1 MRIYRWLKPFLNK
14 LTHDNIYAIAGQ
26 SAFFLLL
33 SAVPLAIFGVSIL
46 QNLHIPVETLNSFF
60 SIVFNE
66 EVSQSF
72 AQFMSNVYESAT
84 GVSLVAIIVTL
95 WSAAKGI
102 QAITNGLNRV
112 HETYENRN
120 WLVLRIRSMLYTVVF
135 ILILLATMLI
145 VVLGSTI
152 NGLLREYHIK
162 IPGIFGVF
170 YHLRFGII
178 FVYLVVLFAM
188 IYRNVPNLTRAERKK
203 YGFLYQLPGAFFCA
217 VSWLALSLG
226 ISIYVDDFNGFSIYG
241 SLTKLAVVMVWM
253 YFCLVCMLLGAEIN
267 RYYHGEIRSF
277 SDGSAEKGRRKN
289 EILDC
294 GFGDGV

>member
-1 MRIYRWLKPFLNK
+1 MIQLIMRIYRWLKPFLNK

-226 ISIYVDDFNGFSIYG
+226 ISIYVDDFNGFSIYD

-277 SDGSAEKGRRKN
+277 FGWLRRKRKKKK
-289 EILDC
+289 
-294 GFGDGV
+294 

>member
-1 MRIYRWLKPFLNK
+1 MIQLIMRIYRWLKPFLNK

-145 VVLGSTI
+145 VVLGFTI

-277 SDGSAEKGRRKN
+277 FGWLRRKRKKKK
-289 EILDC
+289 
-294 GFGDGV
+294 

>member
-1 MRIYRWLKPFLNK
+1 MIQLIMRIYRWLKPFLNK

-170 YHLRFGII
+170 YHLRFGIV

-277 SDGSAEKGRRKN
+277 FGWLRRKRKKKK
-289 EILDC
+289 
-294 GFGDGV
+294 

>member
-178 FVYLVVLFAM
+178 FVYLVLLFAM

-277 SDGSAEKGRRKN
+277 FGWLRRKRKKKK
-289 EILDC
+289 
-294 GFGDGV
+294 

>member
-267 RYYHGEIRSF
+267 RYYYGEIRSF
-277 SDGSAEKGRRKN
+277 FGWLRRKRKKKK
-289 EILDC
+289 
-294 GFGDGV
+294 

>member
-1 MRIYRWLKPFLNK
+1 MIQLIMRIYRWLKPFLNK

-112 HETYENRN
+112 HETYENR
-120 WLVLRIRSMLYTVVF
+120 
-135 ILILLATMLI
+135 
-145 VVLGSTI
+145 
-152 NGLLREYHIK
+152 
-162 IPGIFGVF
+162 F

-277 SDGSAEKGRRKN
+277 FGWLRRKRKKKK
-289 EILDC
+289 
-294 GFGDGV
+294 